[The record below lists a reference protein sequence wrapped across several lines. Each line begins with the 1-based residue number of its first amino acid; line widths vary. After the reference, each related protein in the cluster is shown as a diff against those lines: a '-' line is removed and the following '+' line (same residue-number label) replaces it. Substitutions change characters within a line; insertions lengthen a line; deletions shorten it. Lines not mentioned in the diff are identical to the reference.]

1 MNCNFCGVT
10 KFIILTVPI
19 LMEMNNNVIKDILI
33 GHAII
38 MRKHNNA
45 MNYLNVVNLLMP
57 LHVINNKLVIHI
69 HSLPA

>member
-1 MNCNFCGVT
+1 MKCNSSVQSI
-10 KFIILTVPI
+10 IILTAPI
-19 LMEMNNNVIKDILI
+19 LMEMYHNVIKNKLI
-33 GHAII
+33 GHANII
-38 MRKHNNA
+38 KIHNNA

>member
-1 MNCNFCGVT
+1 MKCNSGVQSI
-10 KFIILTVPI
+10 IILTAPI
-19 LMEMNNNVIKDILI
+19 LMEMYHNVIKNTLI
-33 GHAII
+33 GHANII
-38 MRKHNNA
+38 KIHNNA